1 MLRHG
6 LSAGRRGHAGG
17 DGPRALRRR
26 RRGPLGHVQH
36 RARPGH
42 LGDPRGRRAG
52 RPLRRGARC
61 RGHRQ
66 RTRGGPRGW
75 RAGESIGGDAGAGA
89 LLAIYGSPTGV
100 GVTDQLWSQDSSG
113 VMDAAE
119 PGDAFGSAIAIAPFG
134 RARLTRGPRRG
145 RAARGPRHRPGGGHR
160 ERALRRRDRARSGR
174 QPDLAP
180 VEHRDRRQRPARRPA
195 RPHWAEPSV
204 GLTDDFCAP
213 CWSVR
218 RIPTYGRLTPCEN

>member
-17 DGPRALRRR
+17 DGRHVLYGGAGAVL
-26 RRGPLGHVQH
+26 LGHVQH

-42 LGDPRGRRAG
+42 LGGSSRDAEQGDR
-52 RPLRRGARC
+52 LRRGARC

-66 RTRGGPRGW
+66 RTEAGPRGW

-134 RARLTRGPRRG
+134 RARLDSRTSPRAR
-145 RAARGPRHRPGGGHR
+145 RSEARGTVPAAGTASVLYGG
-160 ERALRRRDRARSGR
+160 ATARSER
-174 QPDLAP
+174 PATKYPAP

-195 RPHWAEPSV
+195 RGRT
-204 GLTDDFCAP
+204 GLSP
-213 CWSVR
+213 RWV
-218 RIPTYGRLTPCEN
+218 